1 MVMLKGTIRYC
12 SFFYCKIFI
21 IKTTMMK
28 HYWKP
33 TPKKWRRLGDSLL
46 AVATIIAV
54 GGIWQYD
61 SLKEIF
67 TPQELKIMIISS
79 IAFGV
84 VGKFLTNFFKEDEKE
99 PQE

>member
-1 MVMLKGTIRYC
+1 
-12 SFFYCKIFI
+12 
-21 IKTTMMK
+21 MK

-46 AVATIIAV
+46 AVATVIAI

-67 TPQELKIMIISS
+67 TPGELKVMIITS
-79 IAFGV
+79 IVFGV
-84 VGKFLTNFFKEDEKE
+84 VGKFLTNFFKIDDST